1 VVVLNCVSLDSK
13 TKPKPK
19 SDSKQKPTDIDV
31 LCVKQHQMAAAA
43 AAASSSDLASGVK
56 RKREDGKHEDG
67 QDKEAQIK
75 DIAKYIIILMDYG
88 PYRQEILGKKCKKRR
103 CKNLRKLEADAA
115 RRVMVPLLEK
125 GYQCDPFDRVFP
137 GNRKDKSKLCNGEEK
152 CLCLDHGITAE
163 LYSYTTKVDRLT
175 GINMVYDSHKS
186 RCVYG
191 DDGRA
196 GNCGLF
202 LFELSGRET
211 TVEAGAAVAAVLDD
225 TNQNE
230 SQAESKPKQARLA
243 V

>member
-1 VVVLNCVSLDSK
+1 
-13 TKPKPK
+13 
-19 SDSKQKPTDIDV
+19 
-31 LCVKQHQMAAAA
+31 MAAA
-43 AAASSSDLASGVK
+43 AAASSQPVASGVK
-56 RKREDGKHEDG
+56 RKRQDGDGASQGKHEDG
-67 QDKEAQIK
+67 QNKDKEDKEAQTK

-88 PYRQEILGKKCKKRR
+88 PYRQEILGKKFKKSR

-125 GYQCDPFDRVFP
+125 GYRCDPFDRVFP
-137 GNRKDKSKLCNGEEK
+137 GNRADKSKLCNGEEK

-163 LYSYTTKVDRLT
+163 LYSYTTKVDRQT
-175 GINMVYDSHKS
+175 GIKMVYDSHKS

-202 LFELSGRET
+202 LFELSGGEGL
-211 TVEAGAAVAAVLDD
+211 VVKDGAAVADVLDD
-225 TNQNE
+225 KNDQNESQAE

-243 V
+243 L